1 MAGMAEKVQTKR
13 EMTAREWLL
22 VIAAG
27 LVVAVIAA
35 PLMGAAAIGLGV
47 AIVLVGALGLAWRL
61 LKDR

>member
-47 AIVLVGALGLAWRL
+47 AIALVGALGLAWRL